1 MNSEI
6 IWIYEKL
13 SSFFDKKTWW
23 ASDSVDET
31 LIGCILGQSVAW
43 SNAKKAINL
52 LKEHNLCSLKAIA
65 ACDAELLKGLIKSS
79 LYASSK
85 TRYLKELSA
94 FFEKYE
100 YNYQK
105 FIDSHLDVKIMRKDL
120 LKVKGVGNETA
131 DSILLYA
138 LHLPSFVVDAYT
150 KRIFYRYGIISDIK
164 IKYEKLQ
171 KLFEENLNKDVN
183 LYNNFH
189 GLLVRLGN
197 GYCKKKNPLCGDC
210 PIELKCQRRID

>member
-13 SSFFDKKTWW
+13 SLFFDKKTWW